1 METYTP
7 LLKKC
12 SLFSTLEEEVIRQEL
27 LPHGRKRDIPKGNY
41 LLLPQERLD
50 SFGVLLKGQI
60 HTLHIFA
67 DGSYSILEAYG
78 AGEVFGADL
87 ICTKSRISPYHA
99 VAAEDTTLLLFP
111 CSLLLSSEILQEST
125 RQQIRSQLLILISN
139 FNMQKDY
146 RLAILSQKGLRDR
159 ILTYLRMQ
167 ANKRRTNSFTI
178 PFSREE
184 MASFLCV
191 NRSAL
196 SHELSRMKQEGLID
210 FRKNKFTVLNRDD
223 KNFVENKNSSLRRD
237 F

>member
-1 METYTP
+1 MEAYIP
-7 LLKKC
+7 LLEKC
-12 SLFSTLEEEVIRQEL
+12 SLFSSLEEETLRKEL
-27 LPHGRKRDIPKGNY
+27 LPHGRKWSIPKGNY

-50 SFGVLLKGQI
+50 GFGILLKGQI
-60 HTLHIFA
+60 HTMHIFA
-67 DGSYSILEAYG
+67 DGGYSIIEAFG

-87 ICTKSRISPYHA
+87 ICTRSRISPYHA
-99 VAAEDTTLLLFP
+99 VAAEDTTLLFFP
-111 CSLLLSSEILQEST
+111 CSLLLSPGTLQEDT
-125 RQQIRSQLLILISN
+125 RQQILSRLLILISN

-159 ILTYLRMQ
+159 ILTYLSMQ
-167 ANKRRTNSFTI
+167 ASKRHTSSFTI

-196 SHELSRMKQEGLID
+196 SHELSRMKKEGLID
-210 FRKNKFTVLNRDD
+210 FRKNKFTVLNRESE
-223 KNFVENKNSSLRRD
+223 NFVENKNSSLRRD